1 MKKYFFIPVFLLAI
15 VTVGFSQKGIMKFKE
30 ETHNFGK
37 IAQGKPVTNE
47 FIFTNTGTD
56 PIVITNVSASC
67 GCTTPD
73 YSKAPIAPGK
83 TGKITATYNAQAMG
97 PFNKSVTVTS
107 NAESPTITL
116 YLKGEVEKSQAT
128 TAAPVNRAATKKPAS
143 K

>member
-1 MKKYFFIPVFLLAI
+1 MKKYFFIPVLFLATVTAGLA
-15 VTVGFSQKGIMKFKE
+15 QKGIMKFKE

-47 FIFTNTGTD
+47 FVFTNTGTD

-83 TGKITATYNAQAMG
+83 TGKITATFNAQATG

-116 YLKGEVEKSQAT
+116 YLKGEVEKSEAT
-128 TAAPVNRAATKKPAS
+128 SATPAKPAAKKSTS